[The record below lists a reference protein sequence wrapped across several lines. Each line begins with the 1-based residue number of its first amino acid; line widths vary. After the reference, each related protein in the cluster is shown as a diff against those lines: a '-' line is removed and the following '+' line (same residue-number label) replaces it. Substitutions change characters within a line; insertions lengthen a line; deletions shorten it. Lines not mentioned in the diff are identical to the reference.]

1 MLVLIIDELIT
12 YRTKRYREE
21 NTMTSNTEHKKD
33 TDSDEI
39 DGRRAK
45 LILLAVAVGTFMS
58 ALDSSVVNIAL
69 PSISSHFK
77 APLFII
83 EWVVMSY
90 LLVISSLLLT
100 YGRLGDMYGH
110 KKIYI
115 AGFVIFTIGSL
126 LCGVAPTIAML
137 IAFRAV
143 QALGAGMLMS
153 MGPAIVTDVTPAYRR
168 GKALGITAVA
178 VSVALTTGPVL
189 GGFLTTHFGWQSI
202 FFINIPIGI
211 IGTFWVYKI
220 VPNQSLCEVQNFD
233 VAGAATVFLA
243 LMSILIPLSYTEKY
257 GWGNSYI
264 IASLIFG
271 VLLLLLFVYIENK
284 IKSPMMDLGL
294 FKSRLFT
301 MSNVSALINYMA
313 QFSVTLLMPFY
324 LMQLKGLPPSKAGLM
339 LIPMPVTMMIVAPI
353 SGALSDRFDSR
364 YISSAGMG
372 LISFGIFLLSR
383 LSFDSTTAY
392 IILTLAIIGLGSGLF
407 QTPNNSAIMGSVPGN
422 RRGIASSM
430 LATMRN
436 MGMVMGVAVSGA
448 LFSSRLG
455 YLKSVMSSQGIAG
468 SKLEVASFMGA
479 LSFTLAVSS
488 VLAAAAILTSL
499 MKGSTK
505 SE

>member
-1 MLVLIIDELIT
+1 MNS
-12 YRTKRYREE
+12 K
-21 NTMTSNTEHKKD
+21 TEHKKD
-33 TDSDEI
+33 TTADAI
-39 DGRRAK
+39 DGKSAK
-45 LILLAVAVGTFMS
+45 LILLAVAVGTFMA

-77 APLFII
+77 APLYII

-110 KKIYI
+110 KRIYI
-115 AGFVIFTIGSL
+115 TGFIIFTIGSL
-126 LCGVAPTIAML
+126 LCGIAPTIAVL

-143 QALGAGMLMS
+143 QALGAGMIMS
-153 MGPAIVTDVTPAYRR
+153 MGPAIVTDITPANKR

-189 GGFLTTHFGWQSI
+189 GGFLTSHFGWQSI
-202 FFINIPIGI
+202 FYINIPIGI
-211 IGTFWVYKI
+211 IGTLWAYKI
-220 VPNQSLCEVQNFD
+220 IPAQSRYEAQNFD
-233 VAGAATVFLA
+233 VAGAITVFLA
-243 LMSILIPLSYTEKY
+243 LMSLLVPLSYTEKY

-264 IASLIFG
+264 IASLICG
-271 VLLLLLFVYIENK
+271 VLLLLLFVYIERK
-284 IKSPMMDLGL
+284 IESPMMDLGL
-294 FKSRLFT
+294 FRSRLFT

-339 LIPMPVTMMIVAPI
+339 LIPLPITTMIVAPI

-372 LISFGIFLLSR
+372 LISVGILLLSR
-383 LSFDSTTAY
+383 LSFDSPTAY
-392 IILTLAIIGLGSGLF
+392 IILALGITGLGSGLF
-407 QTPNNSAIMGSVPGN
+407 QTPNNSAIMGSVPVN

-436 MGMVMGVAVSGA
+436 MGMVLGVAVSGA
-448 LFSSRLG
+448 LFSSRLT

-468 SKLEVASFMGA
+468 SEIQVGSFMGA
-479 LSFTLAVSS
+479 LSFTFNVAS
-488 VLAAAAILTSL
+488 VLAAAAVLTSL
-499 MKGSTK
+499 MKGSTRIK
-505 SE
+505 KG

>member
-1 MLVLIIDELIT
+1 M
-12 YRTKRYREE
+12 
-21 NTMTSNTEHKKD
+21 NSNTEHKKD
-33 TDSDEI
+33 LGSGEI
-39 DGRRAK
+39 ENRKVK

-77 APLFII
+77 APLFVI

-110 KKIYI
+110 KTIYI
-115 AGFVIFTIGSL
+115 TGFIIFTMGSL
-126 LCGVAPTIAML
+126 LCGIAPTITML
-137 IAFRAV
+137 IVFRAV

-153 MGPAIVTDVTPAYRR
+153 MGPAIVTDVTPAHKR
-168 GKALGITAVA
+168 GKALGIIAVA

-189 GGFLTTHFGWQSI
+189 GGFLTSHFGWQSI
-202 FFINIPIGI
+202 FYINIPIGI
-211 IGTFWVYKI
+211 IGTLWAYRI
-220 VPNQSLCEVQNFD
+220 IPDTSRNEAQNFD

-243 LMSILIPLSYTEKY
+243 LMSLLVPLSYTEKY
-257 GWGNSYI
+257 GWSNSYI
-264 IASLIFG
+264 IASLISG
-271 VLLLLLFVYIENK
+271 VLLLLLFICIERK
-284 IKSPMMDLGL
+284 IKNPMMDLGL
-294 FKSRLFT
+294 FRSRLFT

-324 LMQLKGLPPSKAGLM
+324 LMQLKGLTPSKAGLM
-339 LIPMPVTMMIVAPI
+339 LIPLPVTTMIVAPI

-364 YISSAGMG
+364 YISSIGMG
-372 LISFGIFLLSR
+372 LISFGILLLSR
-383 LSFDSTTAY
+383 LSFDSAAAY
-392 IILTLAIIGLGSGLF
+392 VILTLAIIGLGSGLF

-455 YLKSVMSSQGIAG
+455 YLKSVMSSQGTAG
-468 SKLEVASFMGA
+468 SELEVGSFMGA
-479 LSFTLAVSS
+479 LSFTFTVAA
-488 VLAAAAILTSL
+488 VLAAVAVLTSL
-499 MKGSTK
+499 MKGATK
-505 SE
+505 TNKN